1 MKVVFDTNVFVSAFI
16 VPGSRGEQALLLADR
31 RKVALSTSVPILTE
45 TARVLREKFAQS
57 EQDITAALKMIG
69 RAAPIVRP
77 VRKITILEDAPDKR
91 ILECA
96 VTGEADLLVTG
107 DDDLLK
113 LKQFEGIPIV
123 RLADFLR
130 AVPPDDSSH
139 SR

>member
-16 VPGSRGEQALLLADR
+16 VSGSRGEQALLLAYR
-31 RKVALSTSVPILTE
+31 RKVALYTSVPILTE

-69 RAAPIVRP
+69 RSATIVQP
-77 VRKITILEDAPDKR
+77 VRKITILEDAPDNR

-96 VTGEADLLVTG
+96 VTGEVDLLVTG

-113 LKQFEGIPIV
+113 LKKFEEIPIV

-130 AVPPDDSSH
+130 SVPPDDGPE
-139 SR
+139 

>member
-16 VPGSRGEQALLLADR
+16 VQGSRGEQALLLAHR
-31 RKVALSTSVPILTE
+31 RKVALYTSVPILTE

-69 RAAPIVRP
+69 RAATIIRP
-77 VRKITILEDAPDKR
+77 VRKITILEDAPDNR

-107 DDDLLK
+107 DDDLLR
-113 LKQFEGIPIV
+113 LREFEGIPIV

-130 AVPPDDSSH
+130 SVPFEEGST
-139 SR
+139 

>member
-16 VPGSRGEQALLLADR
+16 VSGSRGEQALLQAYR
-31 RKVALSTSVPILTE
+31 RKVALYTSVPILTE

-69 RAAPIVRP
+69 RSATIVQP
-77 VRKITILEDAPDKR
+77 VPKITILEDAPDNR

-96 VTGEADLLVTG
+96 VTGEVDLLVTG
-107 DDDLLK
+107 DNDLLK
-113 LKQFEGIPIV
+113 LKKFEEIPIV

-130 AVPPDDSSH
+130 SVPPDDGPE
-139 SR
+139 